1 MFTFFIAD
9 GKINLG
15 FRRQFN
21 MELQPLKY
29 GDLTHQIIGC
39 AMRVHSYLGM
49 GFPEIIY
56 QRALLIELEKAGL
69 NYQSEVEKEIYYQEQ
84 LIGKRRLDLIIENKV
99 LVELKAKRETD
110 RGYYNQILN
119 YLKIFEIEVGL
130 FLNFGAESLQFKR
143 LIQSKASA

>member
-1 MFTFFIAD
+1 
-9 GKINLG
+9 
-15 FRRQFN
+15 